1 MSTESVVRR
10 EMRFSALEYMVSHL
24 CVTIYRASAVNKE
37 QIDAVHKELLVKAA
51 TGTFPK
57 FDPAMSDAAAFTFE
71 ESLLDLLNLQ
81 REMMGFP
88 KLRG

>member
-1 MSTESVVRR
+1 VSVEKCDSPLSNTWCRI
-10 EMRFSALEYMVSHL
+10 FY
-24 CVTIYRASAVNKE
+24 VTIYRAGAVTKE
-37 QIDAVHKELLVKAA
+37 QIDVVHKELLIKAA
-51 TGTFPK
+51 TRTFPK
-57 FDPAMSDAAAFTFE
+57 FDLAMSDAAASIFE

>member
-10 EMRFSALEYMVSHL
+10 EMRFSALEYMMSHL
-24 CVTIYRASAVNKE
+24 YVTIYRASALTKE
-37 QIDAVHKELLVKAA
+37 QIDEVHKELLVKAA
-51 TGTFPK
+51 TRTFPK
-57 FDPAMSDAAAFTFE
+57 FDPAMSDAAASTFE

-81 REMMGFP
+81 REIMGFP